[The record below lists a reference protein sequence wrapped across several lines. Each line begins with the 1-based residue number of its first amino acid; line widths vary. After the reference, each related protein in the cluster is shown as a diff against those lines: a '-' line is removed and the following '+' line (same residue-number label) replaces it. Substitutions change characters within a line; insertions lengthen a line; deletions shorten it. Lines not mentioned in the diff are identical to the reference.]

1 MGRRAAVR
9 QCWLVKSEP
18 DCYSIDD
25 LERDQRTF
33 WDGVRNYQARNFMR
47 DQMRAGDGVLYH
59 HSGADPP
66 GIVGIARISR
76 EAYPDHTALD
86 PKADHFDPK
95 ASRDNPIWFMV
106 DLEFVEKF
114 PRVVTMKELKERP
127 ELEGL
132 PLLQRGQRLS
142 VMSVD
147 PRHFEIIRRLGRP

>member
-1 MGRRAAVR
+1 MR

-142 VMSVD
+142 VMPVD

>member
-1 MGRRAAVR
+1 VR

-142 VMSVD
+142 VMPVD